1 MSNPNSL
8 NPFVT
13 ATGKKPSCME
23 MLQTILDGEATHEQK
38 EYFKTH
44 MDLCMPCFKSYQ
56 LDIAIRELLKAKCNG
71 CAPDDLVEQ
80 IRNQVAQR
88 IS

>member
-1 MSNPNSL
+1 MSQH
-8 NPFVT
+8 NPFIT
-13 ATGKKPSCME
+13 AAGKKPSCME
-23 MLQTILDGEATHEQK
+23 MLQTILDGEASSEQK

-56 LDIAIRELLKAKCNG
+56 LDLAIRELLKSKCNG
-71 CAPDDLVEQ
+71 CAPDDLVEK
-80 IRNQVAQR
+80 IRSQVAQK